1 MIFDDLNDDNFLM
14 YAMKEYNDIQC
25 TDIEE
30 FYDDLKK
37 IKYIKRLFNIYKNNG
52 QLKER
57 LILNHLIVFYNVFPL
72 QSGTRI
78 LFYKIERD
86 FWPMLKTFLVFLDRM
101 PETIDSIRGEM
112 IFDDLN
118 EGNFLMYSMKEYNN
132 IQCVDIEEFY
142 DDLKKIKYIKRL
154 FNIYLNDGQLKER
167 LILNHLIVFYN
178 VFPIQAG
185 TRILFYKIEE
195 QFWPMLKTFLIF
207 LDRMPDKIESI
218 RGKTILA
225 TDIKL
230 DDGIV
235 TRLRTIKV

>member
-1 MIFDDLNDDNFLM
+1 
-14 YAMKEYNDIQC
+14 
-25 TDIEE
+25 
-30 FYDDLKK
+30 
-37 IKYIKRLFNIYKNNG
+37 
-52 QLKER
+52 
-57 LILNHLIVFYNVFPL
+57 
-72 QSGTRI
+72 
-78 LFYKIERD
+78 
-86 FWPMLKTFLVFLDRM
+86 
-101 PETIDSIRGEM
+101 M

-132 IQCVDIEEFY
+132 IQCVDIEEYY

-154 FNIYLNDGQLKER
+154 FNIYKNDGQLKER
-167 LILNHLIVFYN
+167 LILNHLITWYN
-178 VFPIQAG
+178 VFSSQAG

-207 LDRMPDKIESI
+207 LERMPDKIESI
-218 RGKTILA
+218 RGKTILS

>member
-1 MIFDDLNDDNFLM
+1 
-14 YAMKEYNDIQC
+14 MK
-25 TDIEE
+25 
-30 FYDDLKK
+30 
-37 IKYIKRLFNIYKNNG
+37 
-52 QLKER
+52 
-57 LILNHLIVFYNVFPL
+57 
-72 QSGTRI
+72 
-78 LFYKIERD
+78 
-86 FWPMLKTFLVFLDRM
+86 
-101 PETIDSIRGEM
+101 
-112 IFDDLN
+112 FDDLN
-118 EGNFLMYSMKEYNN
+118 EGNFLMFSMKEYNN
-132 IQCVDIEEFY
+132 IQCIDIEEFY

-207 LDRMPDKIESI
+207 LERMPDKIESI
-218 RGKTILA
+218 RGKTILS

-230 DDGIV
+230 DEGIV